1 MRVLYFA
8 FLSISAFSVLATAQ
22 AQQASSAADD
32 VEKGRYLAGLICSI
46 CHVAG
51 PDQLVEPVLRPPAQS
66 FETIAQRRTTSA
78 DSIRTFLTTTH
89 RDISNPAGMPNPEL
103 LDFQIRQVGAYLLS
117 LRKPSASAPP
127 LALRKSSATEV
138 GGSCRTEIA
147 RLELVL
153 SQAHASGQVVGNAPE
168 SSAARLH
175 RQPTAESVKRAASE
189 AEKRVETVLVFARKL
204 ESGGLDAEC
213 ASMLKRVELPFGA
226 C

>member
-1 MRVLYFA
+1 MRALCFA
-8 FLSISAFSVLATAQ
+8 FLAISAFSVLATAQ

-51 PDQLVEPVLRPPAQS
+51 PDQLVEPILRPPAQS
-66 FETIAQRRTTSA
+66 FETIAQRSTTSA

-117 LRKPSASAPP
+117 LRKPSASVPP
-127 LALRKSSATEV
+127 LGLRKPSAAQV
-138 GGSCRTEIA
+138 GSCRTEIA

-153 SQAHASGQVVGNAPE
+153 SQAHASGQAVGNAPE

-175 RQPTAESVKRAASE
+175 RQPTVESVARAASE
-189 AEKRVETVLVFARKL
+189 AEKTVETVLVFARKL
-204 ESGGLDAEC
+204 EARGLDAEC
-213 ASMLKRVELPFGA
+213 ASMLRKVQLPFA
-226 C
+226 SR

>member
-1 MRVLYFA
+1 MRALCFA
-8 FLSISAFSVLATAQ
+8 FLAISAFSVLATAQ

-51 PDQLVEPVLRPPAQS
+51 PDQLVEPILRPPAQS
-66 FETIAQRRTTSA
+66 FETIAQRSTTSA

-117 LRKPSASAPP
+117 LRKPSASGPP
-127 LALRKSSATEV
+127 LGLRKPSAAQV
-138 GGSCRTEIA
+138 GSCRTEIA

-153 SQAHASGQVVGNAPE
+153 SQARASGQVVGNAPE

-189 AEKRVETVLVFARKL
+189 AEKTVETVLVFARKL

-213 ASMLKRVELPFGA
+213 ASMLAKVELQFGA
-226 C
+226 R

>member
-1 MRVLYFA
+1 MRALCFA
-8 FLSISAFSVLATAQ
+8 FLAISAFSVLATAQ

-51 PDQLVEPVLRPPAQS
+51 PDQLVEPILRPPAPS
-66 FETIAQRRTTSA
+66 FETIAQRSTTSA

-103 LDFQIRQVGAYLLS
+103 LDFQIRQLDAYLLS
-117 LRKPSASAPP
+117 LRKPSASTPP
-127 LALRKSSATEV
+127 LSLRKPAAAQV
-138 GGSCRTEIA
+138 GSCRTEIA

-153 SQAHASGQVVGNAPE
+153 SQARASGQVVGNAPE

-189 AEKRVETVLVFARKL
+189 AEKTVETVLVFARKL

-213 ASMLKRVELPFGA
+213 ASMLAKVELQFGA
-226 C
+226 R

>member
-1 MRVLYFA
+1 MRALCFA
-8 FLSISAFSVLATAQ
+8 FLAISAFSVLATAQ

-51 PDQLVEPVLRPPAQS
+51 PDQLVEPVLRPPAPS
-66 FETIAQRRTTSA
+66 FETIAQRSTTSA

-103 LDFQIRQVGAYLLS
+103 LDFQIRQLDAYLLS
-117 LRKPSASAPP
+117 LRMPSASAPP
-127 LALRKSSATEV
+127 LSLRKPAAAQV
-138 GGSCRTEIA
+138 GSCRTEIA

-153 SQAHASGQVVGNAPE
+153 SQAHASGQAVGTAPE
-168 SSAARLH
+168 LSAARLH

-189 AEKRVETVLVFARKL
+189 AEKTVETVLVFARKL

-213 ASMLKRVELPFGA
+213 ASMLKKVELPFGA
-226 C
+226 R

>member
-1 MRVLYFA
+1 MRALCFA
-8 FLSISAFSVLATAQ
+8 FLAISAFSVLATAQ

-117 LRKPSASAPP
+117 LRKPSASVPP
-127 LALRKSSATEV
+127 LGLAQAVCERGRRVMPHGNCTPGIGDEPGARERA
-138 GGSCRTEIA
+138 GCR
-147 RLELVL
+147 
-153 SQAHASGQVVGNAPE
+153 
-168 SSAARLH
+168 
-175 RQPTAESVKRAASE
+175 KRARIVRCTSSPP
-189 AEKRVETVLVFARKL
+189 TH
-204 ESGGLDAEC
+204 C
-213 ASMLKRVELPFGA
+213 
-226 C
+226 

>member
-1 MRVLYFA
+1 MQALCFA
-8 FLSISAFSVLATAQ
+8 FLAISAFSVLATAQ

-46 CHVAG
+46 CHVVG
-51 PDQLVEPVLRPPAQS
+51 PDQLVEPILRPPAQS
-66 FETIAQRRTTSA
+66 FETIAQRGTTGA

-127 LALRKSSATEV
+127 SGLRKPSAAQV
-138 GGSCRTEIA
+138 GSCRTEIA

-153 SQAHASGQVVGNAPE
+153 SQARASGQVVGNAAE

-189 AEKRVETVLVFARKL
+189 AEKTVETVLVFARKL

-213 ASMLKRVELPFGA
+213 ASMLAKVELQFGA
-226 C
+226 R

>member
-1 MRVLYFA
+1 MRVLCFA
-8 FLSISAFSVLATAQ
+8 FLAISAFSVLATAQ

-51 PDQLVEPVLRPPAQS
+51 PDQLVEPILRPPAQS
-66 FETIAQRRTTSA
+66 FETIAQRSTTSA

-103 LDFQIRQVGAYLLS
+103 LDFQIRQLDAYLLS
-117 LRKPSASAPP
+117 LRKPSASTPP
-127 LALRKSSATEV
+127 LSLRKPAAAQV
-138 GGSCRTEIA
+138 GSCRTEIA

-153 SQAHASGQVVGNAPE
+153 SQAHASGQAVGNAPE

-189 AEKRVETVLVFARKL
+189 AEKTVETVLVFARKL

-213 ASMLKRVELPFGA
+213 ASMLAKVELQFGA
-226 C
+226 R

>member
-1 MRVLYFA
+1 MRALCFA
-8 FLSISAFSVLATAQ
+8 FLAISAFSVLATAQ

-51 PDQLVEPVLRPPAQS
+51 PDQLVEPVLRPPAPS
-66 FETIAQRRTTSA
+66 FETIAQRSTTSA
-78 DSIRTFLTTTH
+78 DSIRAFLTTTH
-89 RDISNPAGMPNPEL
+89 RDISNPAGMSNPEL
-103 LDFQIRQVGAYLLS
+103 LDFQIRQLDAYLLS

-127 LALRKSSATEV
+127 LSVRKPSAAQV
-138 GGSCRTEIA
+138 GSCSTEIA
-147 RLELVL
+147 RLELAL
-153 SQAHASGQVVGNAPE
+153 SQARASGRVVGSAPE

-189 AEKRVETVLVFARKL
+189 AEKTIETVLVFARKL

-213 ASMLKRVELPFGA
+213 ASMLAKVELPFGSR
-226 C
+226 

>member
-1 MRVLYFA
+1 MRALCFA
-8 FLSISAFSVLATAQ
+8 FLAISAFPVLATAQ

-51 PDQLVEPVLRPPAQS
+51 PDQLVEPILRPPAQS
-66 FETIAQRRTTSA
+66 FETIAQRSTTSA
-78 DSIRTFLTTTH
+78 DSIRTSLTTTH

-103 LDFQIRQVGAYLLS
+103 LDFQIRQLDAYLLS
-117 LRKPSASAPP
+117 LRKPSASTPP
-127 LALRKSSATEV
+127 LSLRKPAAAQV
-138 GGSCRTEIA
+138 GSCRTEIA

-153 SQAHASGQVVGNAPE
+153 SQAHASGQAVGNAPE

-189 AEKRVETVLVFARKL
+189 AEKTVETVLVFARKL

-213 ASMLKRVELPFGA
+213 ASMLAKVELQFGA
-226 C
+226 R